1 MHILLAVVPSAL
13 LLLVAVAAVALA
25 RNQPQDEAAALHGL
39 FDQEWLYDLEQD
51 PVRAS
56 ILGDRRWNDRWPDV
70 TLAAIDQ
77 RARHYREVL
86 ARVGAIEHAR
96 LSVVDQLNVDLFKR
110 EYDER
115 LAELSLGWHVVSLD
129 QRGGIQTTSELAEIL
144 PFESSSDYENWLARL
159 VRFPAYMDATTD
171 LLREG
176 ITRRLVQPKHI
187 VERIQGQVAR
197 QIVADP
203 QSSPYFEP
211 FTRFPE
217 SVPPDDQARLTGVAN
232 DAIRTSVVPAF
243 ENLQRF
249 LANEYH
255 PAAYDRSG
263 IWQAPN
269 GEALYGF
276 FARRFTSTA
285 LTPQQIHEM
294 GQQEVTRIRGEMQ
307 AIMDTEGFQGTL
319 QEFFAW
325 LRTDPRFYYGTP
337 DALLQAYRALSK
349 RLDPLLVRLF
359 TRLPRTPY
367 GVEPIPDLTAPDT
380 TTAYYQPAAADG
392 SRAGIYYVNL
402 YRPDTRP
409 IYEMMALS
417 LHEAVP
423 GHHLQIALAM
433 EQESLPQFR
442 RHAEYT
448 AFVEGWALYAESLG
462 DEVGLYDDPYS
473 KFGQL
478 TYEMWRAVRLV
489 VDTGIHTMRWSR
501 GQAIDFFMANAA
513 KTEADIVNEIDRYI
527 AWPGQALA
535 YKIGELRIKELRRE
549 TEEALGARF
558 DLREFHDALLEHG
571 ALPLDV
577 VERRMTNWID
587 QRRAQ

>member
-1 MHILLAVVPSAL
+1 MYTLLPVGPSAL
-13 LLLVAVAAVALA
+13 LLLVAAAAVALA
-25 RNQPQDEAAALHGL
+25 RNQPQDETATLHRL

-56 ILGDRRWNDRWPDV
+56 LLGDRRWNDRWPDV

-77 RARHYREVL
+77 RTHHYREVL
-86 ARVGAIEHAR
+86 ARVGAIEHSR
-96 LSVVDQLNVDLFKR
+96 LSVVDQLNADLFKR

-115 LAELSLGWHVVSLD
+115 FAELSLGWHVVPLD
-129 QRGGIQTTSELAEIL
+129 QRGGIQTTSELTEIL
-144 PFESSSDYENWLARL
+144 PFESSRDYENWLARL
-159 VRFPAYMDATTD
+159 VRFPAYMDATID

-176 ITRRLVQPKHI
+176 IKRRLVQPKHI
-187 VERIQGQVAR
+187 IQRIQGQVDR

-203 QSSPYFEP
+203 HASAYFEP
-211 FTRFPE
+211 FTRFPD
-217 SVPPDDQARLTGVAN
+217 SVASADQTQLTEAAN
-232 DAIRTSVVPAF
+232 DAIRTTVVPAF
-243 ENLQRF
+243 ESLQRF

-255 PAAYDRSG
+255 PAAYDRPG

-269 GEALYGF
+269 GEELYRF

-285 LTPQQIHEM
+285 LTPEQIHEM
-294 GQQEVTRIRGEMQ
+294 GQQEVARIRGEMQ
-307 AIMDTEGFQGTL
+307 AIMNAEGFQGTL
-319 QEFFAW
+319 QEFFTW
-325 LRTDPRFYYGTP
+325 LRTDPRFYYETP

-380 TTAYYQPAAADG
+380 TTAYYQPPAADG

-478 TYEMWRAVRLV
+478 TYEMWRAIRLV
-489 VDTGIHTMRWSR
+489 VDTGIHAMRWSR
-501 GQAIDFFMANAA
+501 SQAIDFFTANAA

-535 YKIGELRIKELRRE
+535 YKIGELRIKELRQQA
-549 TEEALGARF
+549 EEALGTRF
-558 DLREFHDALLEHG
+558 DLRKFHDALLEHG
-571 ALPLDV
+571 ALPLNV
-577 VERRMTNWID
+577 LERRMADWIQ
-587 QRRAQ
+587 QRRSP